1 MSEETRPHNL
11 EKSSKGLPGCF
22 ARAISLG
29 RNYALPAIL
38 ALAVFL
44 VLFQVARAAVYKI
57 RPWERGL
64 HVRGGKFIAVD
75 EPGWHVQIPF
85 VDTVIGVV
93 VSEQYGEIAQ
103 LAAMTSD
110 EVTMDVSL
118 VYTYR
123 VTDPKKYR
131 LEVVEPQEIIARFV
145 QATLRDEVNLRSMA
159 EVMHNREEFNQSLV
173 QALVRKEPQY
183 GIEFVTVQLQSASP
197 PPEVVTAIKD
207 RMVAA
212 QKQEQ
217 AQTEASQVHTQAD
230 AEFYSAQRKAEAEAY
245 QVRSLAEANAE
256 RIAVT
261 SKAELEASTALLK
274 ALEGKGTLAEGYLQ
288 LLIAQALRENSKW
301 VIGGS
306 EGIVPQ
312 VQLPNTP

>member
-1 MSEETRPHNL
+1 MSQETLPRDPD
-11 EKSSKGLPGCF
+11 ESSKGQPGCF
-22 ARAISLG
+22 ARAILLG
-29 RNYALPAIL
+29 RTYALPGIL
-38 ALAVFL
+38 ALVAFL

-118 VYTYR
+118 VYTFR
-123 VTDPKKYR
+123 VTDPKKYQ
-131 LEVVEPQEIIARFV
+131 LEVVEPKEIIARFV
-145 QATLRDEVNLRSMA
+145 QATLRDEVNLRTMT
-159 EVMHNREEFNQSLV
+159 EVMHNREEINRGLV
-173 QALVRKEPQY
+173 QALVQKEPQY

-212 QKQEQ
+212 QRQEQ

-230 AEFYSAQRKAEAEAY
+230 AEYYSAQRKAEAEAY
-245 QVRSLAEANAE
+245 QVRSVAEADAE
-256 RIAVT
+256 RIAIT

-306 EGIVPQ
+306 GGIVPQ
-312 VQLPNTP
+312 VQLPGTP

>member
-1 MSEETRPHNL
+1 MSEETRPHDS
-11 EKSSKGLPGCF
+11 EESSKGRPGCF
-22 ARAISLG
+22 TRAISLG
-29 RNYALPAIL
+29 RSYALPAIL
-38 ALAVFL
+38 VLVVIL

-75 EPGWHVQIPF
+75 QPGWHVQIPF

-123 VTDPKKYR
+123 VKDPKTYR

-145 QATLRDEVNLRSMA
+145 QAALRDEVNRRTMT

-173 QALVRKEPQY
+173 QALVLKEPQY

-245 QVRSLAEANAE
+245 QVRSVAEADAE
-256 RIAVT
+256 RIAIT
-261 SKAELEASTALLK
+261 AKAELEATTALLK

-312 VQLPNTP
+312 VQIPSTP

>member
-1 MSEETRPHNL
+1 MSQETAPRDPDHPR
-11 EKSSKGLPGCF
+11 EGQPGCLTRIVLW
-22 ARAISLG
+22 ART
-29 RNYALPAIL
+29 YALS
-38 ALAVFL
+38 AVLVVVGLL

-123 VTDPKKYR
+123 VTDPKKYQ
-131 LEVVEPQEIIARFV
+131 LEVVEPKEIIARFV
-145 QATLRDEVNLRSMA
+145 QATLRDMVNRRTMTQ
-159 EVMHNREEFNQSLV
+159 VMHNREEINQGLV
-173 QALVRKEPQY
+173 DALRLKEPQY
-183 GIEFVTVQLQSASP
+183 GISFVTVQLQSASP

-207 RMVAA
+207 RMVAT
-212 QKQEQ
+212 QRQEQ
-217 AQTEASQVHTQAD
+217 AQTEASQVRIQAD
-230 AEFYSAQRKAEAEAY
+230 AEYYSAQKVAEAEAY
-245 QVRSLAEANAE
+245 QVRTLAEADAE
-256 RIAVT
+256 RIAIT
-261 SKAELEASTALLK
+261 SEAELGATTALLQ
-274 ALEGKGTLAEGYLQ
+274 ALEGKGTLAEAYLQ
-288 LLIAQALRENSKW
+288 LLIAQALQENSKW
-301 VIGGS
+301 IIGGS

-312 VQLPNTP
+312 LQLPGGP

>member
-1 MSEETRPHNL
+1 MSEDARPR
-11 EKSSKGLPGCF
+11 EPEEGSQGRPGCF
-22 ARAISLG
+22 AKAISLG
-29 RNYALPAIL
+29 RSYALPAIV
-38 ALAVFL
+38 ALAVL
-44 VLFQVARAAVYKI
+44 LLLFQVARAAVYKI

-123 VTDPKKYR
+123 VIDPKTYQ

-145 QATLRDEVNLRSMA
+145 QATLRDEVNLRTMT

-173 QALVRKEPQY
+173 QALVHKEPQY

-217 AQTEASQVHTQAD
+217 AQTEASQLRTQAD
-230 AEFYSAQRKAEAEAY
+230 AEYYSAQRKAEAEAY
-245 QVRSLAEANAE
+245 QVRSVAEADAE
-256 RIAVT
+256 RIAIT
-261 SKAELEASTALLK
+261 AKAELEATTALLK
-274 ALEGKGTLAEGYLQ
+274 ALEGKGNLADGYLQ
-288 LLIAQALRENSKW
+288 LLIARELRENSKW

-312 VQLPNTP
+312 VQLPATP

>member
-1 MSEETRPHNL
+1 MSEETRPRDV
-11 EKSSKGLPGCF
+11 EESSKGRPGCF
-22 ARAISLG
+22 AKVISLG
-29 RNYALPAIL
+29 RSYALSAIL
-38 ALAVFL
+38 ALAVAL
-44 VLFQVARAAVYKI
+44 VLFQVARASVYKI

-93 VSEQYGEIAQ
+93 VSEQYGDIAQ

-118 VYTYR
+118 VYTFR
-123 VTDPKKYR
+123 VTDPKTYA
-131 LEVVEPQEIIARFV
+131 LEVVEPQQIIARFV
-145 QATLRDEVNLRSMA
+145 QATLRDEVNLRTMA

-173 QALVRKEPQY
+173 RALVRKEPQY
-183 GIEFVTVQLQSASP
+183 GIGFVTVQLQSASP

-230 AEFYSAQRKAEAEAY
+230 AEYYSAQRKAEAEAY
-245 QVRSLAEANAE
+245 QVRSLAEADAE
-256 RIAVT
+256 RIAIT
-261 SKAELEASTALLK
+261 AKAELEATTALLK

-312 VQLPNTP
+312 VQIPSAP